1 MPTTDERD
9 RDGWARMEALACT
22 VTSNELLDLS
32 AERLL
37 ARLFH
42 EEDVRVFAA
51 QEVTNNCPEDWE
63 KVGNM
68 LRSLGR
74 KEVYGALQERGAI
87 VIRDDLANRE
97 YRFDKT
103 AIDTLFKNTPETPP
117 TVH

>member
-1 MPTTDERD
+1 
-9 RDGWARMEALACT
+9 
-22 VTSNELLDLS
+22 
-32 AERLL
+32 
-37 ARLFH
+37 
-42 EEDVRVFAA
+42 
-51 QEVTNNCPEDWE
+51 
-63 KVGNM
+63 M

-74 KEVYGALQERGAI
+74 GEVYGALQERGAI